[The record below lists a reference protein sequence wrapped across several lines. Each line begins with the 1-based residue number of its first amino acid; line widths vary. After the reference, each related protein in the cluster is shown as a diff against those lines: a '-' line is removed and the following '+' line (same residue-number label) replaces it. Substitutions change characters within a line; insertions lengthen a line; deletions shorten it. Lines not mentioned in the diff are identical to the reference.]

1 MFSRK
6 LSLMELVYGQKGSGG
21 MKGKGKGFGKGA
33 SGEGSEEEEDEEQEE
48 EEEEQEEEEEELFRP
63 RRKQQDGSS
72 SASQAA
78 LTDDIDAE
86 DCVRVRP
93 DALNLAQWDDPEVV
107 ESLRDRFVTGNWSKA
122 GERRRKGGA
131 KGKKGGGEDGG
142 SDGEEDGDG
151 EEDEEDDVFGDFED
165 LETGEKF
172 GPGGKGEGGGE
183 EDEEEGGEDGEGEEG
198 EGKKFPGRD
207 PEEKD
212 YIDILKEQLEARKQR
227 TEAALAEVDEATRV
241 AMEGFPVGGYLRLLF
256 RALPG
261 EFMLHFDP
269 RVPVLVGAVPPTEE
283 TLGYLRVRLKKHRW
297 HRKVLKTRDPL
308 VLSAG
313 WRRFQSVPVFAME
326 DTNGRHRLIKYT
338 PEHMHCLAVMW
349 APLLPPN
356 TGLLALSSGAAS
368 GSSKQASFRIS
379 ATGVVLEQQQSAQ
392 VVKKLKLVGTPVK
405 IFRHTA
411 FIKDMFSSQLEVA
424 RFEGAAVRTV
434 SGIRGQIKKALKHG
448 QGPEGSVRCAFED
461 KILMSDI
468 VFLRAWVKVTVP
480 KLYNP
485 VCTLLQSASATWQG
499 MKTVAELRREQQ
511 LPIPVNKDS
520 LYKPIERRPR
530 SFNPLKIPAKLQAA
544 LPFSSKP
551 KDEARRTTPSLE
563 QQRPAVVMEPQE
575 RRLHTMVQQLNTI
588 KNQKVKKR
596 RETTRKK
603 RAEYEKRKAADEEEQ
618 KYRRREEKR
627 EKYRKEAKR
636 KFGGGRGGDDD
647 GGQPGKRGRGLQA
660 D

>member
-1 MFSRK
+1 LPISSSLLLFSPPFSR
-6 LSLMELVYGQKGSGG
+6 LC
-21 MKGKGKGFGKGA
+21 
-33 SGEGSEEEEDEEQEE
+33 
-48 EEEEQEEEEEELFRP
+48 
-63 RRKQQDGSS
+63 SS
-72 SASQAA
+72 PFPNF
-78 LTDDIDAE
+78 LPPFTPPF
-86 DCVRVRP
+86 VRP
-93 DALNLAQWDDPEVV
+93 PFVHPLFVRPLFGFLLFPPPSSLLHPPSSILHLSAPRPALNVCHAVHLTT
-107 ESLRDRFVTGNWSKA
+107 SR
-122 GERRRKGGA
+122 
-131 KGKKGGGEDGG
+131 
-142 SDGEEDGDG
+142 
-151 EEDEEDDVFGDFED
+151 
-165 LETGEKF
+165 
-172 GPGGKGEGGGE
+172 GE
-183 EDEEEGGEDGEGEEG
+183 EDEEEGGEEEGGEEG
-198 EGKKFPGRD
+198 ADKKFPGRD

-212 YIDILKEQLEARKQR
+212 YIDVLKEQLEARRQR

-241 AMEGFPVGGYLRLLF
+241 AMEGFPVGAYLRLLF
-256 RALPG
+256 RKLPG
-261 EFMLHFDP
+261 EFMQHFDP

-313 WRRFQSVPVFAME
+313 WRRFQSVPVYAME

-356 TGLLALSSGAAS
+356 TGLLALSSAAAT
-368 GSSKQASFRIS
+368 GNSKQASFRIS
-379 ATGVVLEQQQSAQ
+379 ATGVVLEQQQAAQ
-392 VVKKLKLVGTPVK
+392 VVKKLKLVGTPFK

-411 FIKDMFSSQLEVA
+411 FIKDMFTSPLEVA

-434 SGIRGQIKKALKHG
+434 SGIRGQIKKAVKHG
-448 QGPEGSVRCAFED
+448 QGPDGSVRCSFED

-485 VCTLLQSASATWQG
+485 VCTLLQSPSDTWHG

-530 SFNPLKIPAKLQAA
+530 SFNPLKVPAKLQAA
-544 LPFSSKP
+544 LPFSAKP
-551 KDEARRTTPSLE
+551 KDEARRAHPSLE
-563 QQRPAVVMEPQE
+563 QQRPAVVLEPEE

-596 RETTRKK
+596 RETMRKK
-603 RAEYEKRKAADEEEQ
+603 RAEYEKRKAVDEEEQ

-627 EKYRKEAKR
+627 EKFRKEAKR
-636 KFGGGRGGDDD
+636 KFGGDRGGVDDE
-647 GGQPGKRGRGLQA
+647 GLLERGVVGCKPIRVSSKA
-660 D
+660 RKDVVR